1 MTRNRVPRIV
11 AIGLLLSILPLYGAL
26 YRSNSLGQQLQLLDS
41 GSDTSSITYTL
52 HVSYDPDGNEERLLS
67 EDGSIIKRTNFVSD
81 AEEAGAKIVT
91 EIKYS
96 PSGEILENIKTIFEQ
111 GLPQRIE
118 RQVTGIENK
127 YITLHGY
134 EEGHLVETKELV
146 DGELH
151 RLTTYYRGTDGMLAG
166 LRVVAL
172 DEGQDTYFSREGDS
186 TVFAETDQGTF
197 SKVTFHPGNLVVKD
211 VWSGEEPIVI
221 TDVSYDNVGRLVVQ
235 EVNEGQTIRKTYG
248 PDGMLV
254 HEESSSADG
263 STRTVSYIY
272 DANGVLDQSVEIIEG
287 DQLRRIEAW
296 YRNGVV
302 QTKTEWIDG
311 QPVTATR
318 FVEDGTSVVTLFE
331 DGRPYVDITYAP
343 DGKRV
348 LSLEYRKER

>member
-1 MTRNRVPRIV
+1 
-11 AIGLLLSILPLYGAL
+11 
-26 YRSNSLGQQLQLLDS
+26 
-41 GSDTSSITYTL
+41 
-52 HVSYDPDGNEERLLS
+52 
-67 EDGSIIKRTNFVSD
+67 
-81 AEEAGAKIVT
+81 
-91 EIKYS
+91 
-96 PSGEILENIKTIFEQ
+96 
-111 GLPQRIE
+111 
-118 RQVTGIENK
+118 
-127 YITLHGY
+127 
-134 EEGHLVETKELV
+134 
-146 DGELH
+146 
-151 RLTTYYRGTDGMLAG
+151 
-166 LRVVAL
+166 
-172 DEGQDTYFSREGDS
+172 
-186 TVFAETDQGTF
+186 
-197 SKVTFHPGNLVVKD
+197 
-211 VWSGEEPIVI
+211 
-221 TDVSYDNVGRLVVQ
+221 
-235 EVNEGQTIRKTYG
+235 
-248 PDGMLV
+248 MLV